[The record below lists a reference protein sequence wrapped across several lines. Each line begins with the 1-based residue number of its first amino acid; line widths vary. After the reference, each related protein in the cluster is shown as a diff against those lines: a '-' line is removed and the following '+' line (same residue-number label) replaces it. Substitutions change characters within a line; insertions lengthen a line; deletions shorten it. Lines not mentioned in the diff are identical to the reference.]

1 MVCFFISAGGGQGDH
16 PCKFTNNFFVR
27 KIFWYNLLHQK
38 FCVIIKL
45 VAGGGKMNCE
55 KFTRNQ
61 SGNILVHC
69 DRSDPNRT
77 YKNQEI
83 DHSKTYLNYN
93 LAPEHTGMT
102 DYEFMKKRCEEFKVL
117 KRKDVNWL
125 VSWVITMPT
134 DYKGNKALFFRE
146 AYNFMENRYGKD
158 NVVSAYVHLDETSPH
173 MHFCFVPVIFDK
185 KKQEYKVN
193 AKQCINKVE
202 LKQIHPEI
210 QEYLENKL
218 QTKVNIL
225 NGSTAEGNKT
235 VEQLKNE
242 EKIKEKAIVELIQ
255 NPTEEIKK
263 SVIEQ
268 IPVEQKENIIEEE
281 IEIIKNE
288 LKKDPKFI
296 QMCQNRA
303 MSENEKLEELEMQ
316 IENLKGKKN
325 YIEESIAEL
334 ELHHKKQRKQLAEEF
349 EKEKQINN
357 ARIIEMQNT
366 TIEQEKDKPS
376 FWNKIADKIFNF
388 KLVATVSFVM
398 YQLSNKVPPERILKN
413 VRRSPF
419 LSWRIWYAF
428 AWKAS
433 F

>member
-1 MVCFFISAGGGQGDH
+1 
-16 PCKFTNNFFVR
+16 
-27 KIFWYNLLHQK
+27 
-38 FCVIIKL
+38 
-45 VAGGGKMNCE
+45 MNCE

-93 LAPEHTGMT
+93 LAPEHKGMT
-102 DYEFMKKRCEEFKVL
+102 DYEFMKKRCEEFKIL

-125 VSWVITMPT
+125 VSWVITMPA
-134 DYKGNKALFFRE
+134 DYTGNKALFFRE

-173 MHFCFVPVIFDK
+173 MHFCFVPVVFDK

-202 LKQIHPEI
+202 LKHIHPEM

-225 NGSTAEGNKT
+225 NGATAEGNKT
-235 VEQLKNE
+235 IDQLKKE
-242 EKIKEKAIVELIQ
+242 EKIKQKVISELIK

-263 SVIEQ
+263 LVIEQ
-268 IPVEQKENIIEEE
+268 IPEEQKENIIEEE
-281 IEIIKNE
+281 IENIKEE
-288 LKKDPKFI
+288 LKKDPDFI
-296 QMCQNRA
+296 QICQNRA
-303 MSENEKLEELEMQ
+303 MSENEELEELEMQ
-316 IENLKGKKN
+316 IENLNGKKD
-325 YIEESIAEL
+325 YIEESITEL
-334 ELHHKKQRKQLAEEF
+334 EIQHKKQRKALAEEY
-349 EKEKQINN
+349 EREKQKYN

-366 TIEQEKDKPS
+366 TIEKEKSKPS
-376 FWNKIADKIFNF
+376 FWDKLAERVEKSKLIATFAYIALQFDQGIPGAEILRNVKKFRKNYDKYRDNFELFKKDMEFFEKDTYTNISIEKIEESE
-388 KLVATVSFVM
+388 KLDLDIQKQQEIDDE
-398 YQLSNKVPPERILKN
+398 YDYDP
-413 VRRSPF
+413 
-419 LSWRIWYAF
+419 W
-428 AWKAS
+428 
-433 F
+433 

>member
-1 MVCFFISAGGGQGDH
+1 V
-16 PCKFTNNFFVR
+16 
-27 KIFWYNLLHQK
+27 KIK
-38 FCVIIKL
+38 ITPSCP
-45 VAGGGKMNCE
+45 
-55 KFTRNQ
+55 
-61 SGNILVHC
+61 SGSLRLI
-69 DRSDPNRT
+69 
-77 YKNQEI
+77 
-83 DHSKTYLNYN
+83 
-93 LAPEHTGMT
+93 
-102 DYEFMKKRCEEFKVL
+102 KKRCEEFKVL

-146 AYNFMENRYGKD
+146 AYNFMANRYGKG

-202 LKQIHPEI
+202 LKQIHPEM

-225 NGSTAEGNKT
+225 NGATAEGNKT

-388 KLVATVSFVM
+388 KIVATVSFVM

-413 VRRSPF
+413 VKHFRKNYDKYVENPELIQRELKIMEYMDIG
-419 LSWRIWYAF
+419 LSKIEESEKIDLNKEKSRDDYDLEL
-428 AWKAS
+428 
-433 F
+433 

>member
-1 MVCFFISAGGGQGDH
+1 
-16 PCKFTNNFFVR
+16 
-27 KIFWYNLLHQK
+27 
-38 FCVIIKL
+38 
-45 VAGGGKMNCE
+45 MNCE

-69 DRSDPNRT
+69 NRSDPNRT

-93 LAPEHTGMT
+93 LAPEHKGMT
-102 DYEFMKKRCEEFKVL
+102 DYEFMKKRCEEFKIL

-125 VSWVITMPT
+125 VSWVITMPA
-134 DYKGNKALFFRE
+134 DYTGNKALFFRE

-202 LKQIHPEI
+202 LKQIHPEM

-225 NGSTAEGNKT
+225 NGATAEGNKT
-235 VEQLKNE
+235 IEQLKKE
-242 EKIKEKAIVELIQ
+242 EKIKQKVISELIN

-263 SVIEQ
+263 LVIEQ
-268 IPVEQKENIIEEE
+268 IPEEQKENIIEEE
-281 IEIIKNE
+281 IENVKEE
-288 LKKDPKFI
+288 LKKDPDFI
-296 QMCQNRA
+296 QICQNKA
-303 MSENEKLEELEMQ
+303 MSENEELEELEMQ
-316 IENLKGKKN
+316 IENLNGKKD

-334 ELHHKKQRKQLAEEF
+334 EIQHKKQRKALAEEY
-349 EKEKQINN
+349 EREKQKYN

-366 TIEQEKDKPS
+366 TIEQEKSKPS
-376 FWNKIADKIFNF
+376 FWDKLAERVEKSKLIATFAYIAIQFDQGIPGAEILRNVKKFRKNYDKYRDNLELLKNDMELFEKDTYTNISIDKIEESE
-388 KLVATVSFVM
+388 KLDIQKQQEIEEELD
-398 YQLSNKVPPERILKN
+398 YDP
-413 VRRSPF
+413 
-419 LSWRIWYAF
+419 W
-428 AWKAS
+428 
-433 F
+433 

>member
-1 MVCFFISAGGGQGDH
+1 
-16 PCKFTNNFFVR
+16 
-27 KIFWYNLLHQK
+27 
-38 FCVIIKL
+38 
-45 VAGGGKMNCE
+45 MNCE

-93 LAPEHTGMT
+93 LAPEHKGMT

-125 VSWVITMPT
+125 VSWVITMPA
-134 DYKGNKALFFRE
+134 DYTGNKALFFRE

-202 LKQIHPEI
+202 LKQIHPEM

-225 NGSTAEGNKT
+225 NGATAEGNKT
-235 VEQLKNE
+235 IDQLKKE
-242 EKIKEKAIVELIQ
+242 EKIKQKAISELIK

-268 IPVEQKENIIEEE
+268 IPEEQKESIIEEE
-281 IEIIKNE
+281 IENVKEE
-288 LKKDPKFI
+288 LKKDPEFI
-296 QMCQNRA
+296 QICQNKA
-303 MSENEKLEELEMQ
+303 MSENEELEELEMQ
-316 IENLKGKKN
+316 IENLNGKKD

-334 ELHHKKQRKQLAEEF
+334 EIQHKKQRKSLAEEY
-349 EKEKQINN
+349 EREKQKYN

-366 TIEQEKDKPS
+366 TIEQEKSKPS
-376 FWNKIADKIFNF
+376 FWDKLAERVEKSKLIATFAYIAIQFDQGIPGAEILRTVKKFRKNYDKYRDN
-388 KLVATVSFVM
+388 LE
-398 YQLSNKVPPERILKN
+398 LLKN
-413 VRRSPF
+413 DMELFEKDTYTNISIEKIEESERFDIQKQQEIEEELDYDP
-419 LSWRIWYAF
+419 W
-428 AWKAS
+428 
-433 F
+433 

>member
-1 MVCFFISAGGGQGDH
+1 
-16 PCKFTNNFFVR
+16 
-27 KIFWYNLLHQK
+27 
-38 FCVIIKL
+38 
-45 VAGGGKMNCE
+45 MNCE

-61 SGNILVHC
+61 SGNILVQVLI
-69 DRSDPNRT
+69 SRT

-202 LKQIHPEI
+202 LKQIHPEM
-210 QEYLENKL
+210 QEYLEKKL

-225 NGSTAEGNKT
+225 NGATAEGNKT

-334 ELHHKKQRKQLAEEF
+334 EIHHKKQRKQLAEEF
-349 EKEKQINN
+349 EREKQRNN

-388 KLVATVSFVM
+388 KIVATVSFVM

-413 VRRSPF
+413 VKHFRKNYDKYVENPELIQRELKTMEYMDIG
-419 LSWRIWYAF
+419 LSKIEESEKIDLNKEKSRDDYDLEL
-428 AWKAS
+428 
-433 F
+433 

>member
-1 MVCFFISAGGGQGDH
+1 
-16 PCKFTNNFFVR
+16 
-27 KIFWYNLLHQK
+27 
-38 FCVIIKL
+38 
-45 VAGGGKMNCE
+45 MNCE

-93 LAPEHTGMT
+93 LAPEHKGMT
-102 DYEFMKKRCEEFKVL
+102 DYEFMKKRCEEFKIL

-125 VSWVITMPT
+125 VSWVITMPA
-134 DYKGNKALFFRE
+134 DYTGNKALFFRE

-202 LKQIHPEI
+202 LKQIHPEM

-225 NGSTAEGNKT
+225 NGATAEGNKT
-235 VEQLKNE
+235 IDQLKKE
-242 EKIKEKAIVELIQ
+242 EKIKQKVISELIK

-263 SVIEQ
+263 LVIEQ
-268 IPVEQKENIIEEE
+268 IPEEQKENIIEEE
-281 IEIIKNE
+281 IENVKEE
-288 LKKDPKFI
+288 LKKDPDFI
-296 QMCQNRA
+296 QICQNKA
-303 MSENEKLEELEMQ
+303 MSENEELEELEIQ
-316 IENLKGKKN
+316 IENLNGKKD

-334 ELHHKKQRKQLAEEF
+334 EIQHKKQRKALAEEY
-349 EKEKQINN
+349 EREKQKYN

-366 TIEQEKDKPS
+366 TIEQEKKKPS
-376 FWNKIADKIFNF
+376 FWDK
-388 KLVATVSFVM
+388 LA
-398 YQLSNKVPPERILKN
+398 ERIEKSKLIATFAYIAIQFDQGIPGAEILRNVKKFRKNYDKYRDSLELLKN
-413 VRRSPF
+413 DMELFEKDSYTNISIEKIEESEKLDIQKQQEIEEELDYDP
-419 LSWRIWYAF
+419 W
-428 AWKAS
+428 
-433 F
+433 

>member
-1 MVCFFISAGGGQGDH
+1 
-16 PCKFTNNFFVR
+16 
-27 KIFWYNLLHQK
+27 
-38 FCVIIKL
+38 
-45 VAGGGKMNCE
+45 MNCE

-93 LAPEHTGMT
+93 LAPEHKGMT
-102 DYEFMKKRCEEFKVL
+102 DYEFMKKRCEEFKIL

-125 VSWVITMPT
+125 VSWVITMPS
-134 DYKGNKALFFRE
+134 DYTGNKALFFRE

-193 AKQCINKVE
+193 AKQCINRVE
-202 LKQIHPEI
+202 LKQIHPEM
-210 QEYLENKL
+210 QEYLETKL

-225 NGSTAEGNKT
+225 NGATAEGNKT
-235 VEQLKNE
+235 INQLKKE
-242 EKIKEKAIVELIQ
+242 EKIKQKVISELIK

-263 SVIEQ
+263 LVIEQ
-268 IPVEQKENIIEEE
+268 IPEEQKENIIEEE
-281 IEIIKNE
+281 IENVKEE
-288 LKKDPKFI
+288 LKKDPNFI
-296 QMCQNRA
+296 QICQNRA
-303 MSENEKLEELEMQ
+303 MSENEELEELEMQ
-316 IENLKGKKN
+316 IENLNGKKD

-334 ELHHKKQRKQLAEEF
+334 EIQHKKQRKALAEEY
-349 EKEKQINN
+349 EREKQKYN

-366 TIEQEKDKPS
+366 TIEQEKTKPS
-376 FWNKIADKIFNF
+376 FWDKLAERVEKSKLIATFAYIAIQFDQGIPGTEILRNVKKFRKNYDKYRDS
-388 KLVATVSFVM
+388 LE
-398 YQLSNKVPPERILKN
+398 LLKN
-413 VRRSPF
+413 DMELFEKDSYTNISIEKIEESEKLDIQKQQEIEEELDYDP
-419 LSWRIWYAF
+419 W
-428 AWKAS
+428 
-433 F
+433 

>member
-1 MVCFFISAGGGQGDH
+1 
-16 PCKFTNNFFVR
+16 
-27 KIFWYNLLHQK
+27 
-38 FCVIIKL
+38 
-45 VAGGGKMNCE
+45 MNCE

-69 DRSDPNRT
+69 DRSNPNRT

-93 LAPEHTGMT
+93 LAPEHKGMT
-102 DYEFMKKRCEEFKVL
+102 DYEFMKKRCEEFKIL

-125 VSWVITMPT
+125 VSWVITIPA
-134 DYKGNKALFFRE
+134 DYTGNKALFFRE
-146 AYNFMENRYGKD
+146 VYNFMENRYGKD
-158 NVVSAYVHLDETSPH
+158 NVVSAYVHLDETNPH

-185 KKQEYKVN
+185 KKQEFKVN

-225 NGSTAEGNKT
+225 NGATAEGNKT
-235 VEQLKNE
+235 IEQLKNE
-242 EKIKEKAIVELIQ
+242 EKIKEKAILELIQ
-255 NPTEEIKK
+255 NPTAEIKK
-263 SVIEQ
+263 SVLEQ
-268 IPVEQKENIIEEE
+268 LPEEQKENIIEKE
-281 IEIIKNE
+281 IEIIKE
-288 LKKDPKFI
+288 DLKKNPEFI

-303 MSENEKLEELEMQ
+303 ISENEELEKLEMQ
-316 IENLKGKKN
+316 IENLKGKKD

-334 ELHHKKQRKQLAEEF
+334 EIYHKKQRKQLAEEF
-349 EKEKQINN
+349 EKEKQRNN
-357 ARIIEMQNT
+357 TRIIEMQNT

-413 VRRSPF
+413 VKQFRKNYDRYVDNPELVQRELKTMEYMDIS
-419 LSWRIWYAF
+419 LEKIEESEKIDLNKEKSRDDYDLEL
-428 AWKAS
+428 
-433 F
+433 

>member
-1 MVCFFISAGGGQGDH
+1 
-16 PCKFTNNFFVR
+16 
-27 KIFWYNLLHQK
+27 
-38 FCVIIKL
+38 
-45 VAGGGKMNCE
+45 MNCE

-93 LAPEHTGMT
+93 LAPEHKGMT
-102 DYEFMKKRCEEFKVL
+102 DYEFMKKRCEEFKIL

-125 VSWVITMPT
+125 VSWVITMPA
-134 DYKGNKALFFRE
+134 DYTGNKALFFRE

-202 LKQIHPEI
+202 LKQIHPEM

-225 NGSTAEGNKT
+225 NGATAEGNKT
-235 VEQLKNE
+235 IDQLKKE
-242 EKIKEKAIVELIQ
+242 EKIKQKVVSELIK

-263 SVIEQ
+263 LVIEQ
-268 IPVEQKENIIEEE
+268 IPEEQKENIIEEE
-281 IEIIKNE
+281 
-288 LKKDPKFI
+288 LKKDPDFI
-296 QMCQNRA
+296 QICQNKA
-303 MSENEKLEELEMQ
+303 MSENEELEELEMQ
-316 IENLKGKKN
+316 IENLNGKKD

-334 ELHHKKQRKQLAEEF
+334 EIQHKKQRKALAEEY
-349 EKEKQINN
+349 EREKQKYN

-366 TIEQEKDKPS
+366 TIEQEKTKPS
-376 FWNKIADKIFNF
+376 FWDKLAERVEKSKIIATFAYIAIQFDQGIPGAEILRNVKKFRKNYDKYRDS
-388 KLVATVSFVM
+388 LE
-398 YQLSNKVPPERILKN
+398 LLKN
-413 VRRSPF
+413 DMELFEKDEYTNISIEKIEESEKLDIQKQQEIEEELDYDP
-419 LSWRIWYAF
+419 W
-428 AWKAS
+428 
-433 F
+433 

>member
-1 MVCFFISAGGGQGDH
+1 
-16 PCKFTNNFFVR
+16 
-27 KIFWYNLLHQK
+27 
-38 FCVIIKL
+38 
-45 VAGGGKMNCE
+45 MNCE

-93 LAPEHTGMT
+93 LAPEHKGMT

-125 VSWVITMPT
+125 VSWVITMPA
-134 DYKGNKALFFRE
+134 DYTGNKALFFRE

-202 LKQIHPEI
+202 LKQIHPEM

-225 NGSTAEGNKT
+225 NGATAEGNKT
-235 VEQLKNE
+235 IDQLKKE
-242 EKIKEKAIVELIQ
+242 EKIKQKVISELIK

-263 SVIEQ
+263 LVIEQ
-268 IPVEQKENIIEEE
+268 IPEEQKENIIEEE
-281 IEIIKNE
+281 IENVKEE
-288 LKKDPKFI
+288 LKKDPNFI
-296 QMCQNRA
+296 QICQNRA
-303 MSENEKLEELEMQ
+303 MSENEELEELEMQ
-316 IENLKGKKN
+316 IENLNGKKD

-334 ELHHKKQRKQLAEEF
+334 EIQHKKQRKALAEEY
-349 EKEKQINN
+349 EREKQKHT

-366 TIEQEKDKPS
+366 TIEQEKSKPS
-376 FWNKIADKIFNF
+376 FWDKLAERVEKSKLIATFAYIAIQFDQGIPGAEILRNVKKFRKNYDKYRDN
-388 KLVATVSFVM
+388 LE
-398 YQLSNKVPPERILKN
+398 LLKN
-413 VRRSPF
+413 DMELFEKDTYTNISIKKIEESERFDIQKQQKIEEELDYDP
-419 LSWRIWYAF
+419 W
-428 AWKAS
+428 
-433 F
+433 

>member
-1 MVCFFISAGGGQGDH
+1 
-16 PCKFTNNFFVR
+16 
-27 KIFWYNLLHQK
+27 
-38 FCVIIKL
+38 
-45 VAGGGKMNCE
+45 MNCE

-93 LAPEHTGMT
+93 LAPEHKGMT
-102 DYEFMKKRCEEFKVL
+102 DYEFMKKRCEEFKIL

-125 VSWVITMPT
+125 VSWVITMPA
-134 DYKGNKALFFRE
+134 DYTGNKALFFRE

-202 LKQIHPEI
+202 LKQIHPEM

-225 NGSTAEGNKT
+225 NGATAEGNKT
-235 VEQLKNE
+235 IDQLKKE
-242 EKIKEKAIVELIQ
+242 EKIKQKVISELIK

-263 SVIEQ
+263 LVIEQ
-268 IPVEQKENIIEEE
+268 IPEEQKENIIEEE
-281 IEIIKNE
+281 IENVKEE
-288 LKKDPKFI
+288 LKKDPDFI
-296 QMCQNRA
+296 QICQNKA
-303 MSENEKLEELEMQ
+303 MSENEELEELEMQ
-316 IENLKGKKN
+316 IENLNGKKD

-334 ELHHKKQRKQLAEEF
+334 EIQHKKQRKALAEEY
-349 EKEKQINN
+349 EREKQKYN

-366 TIEQEKDKPS
+366 TIEQEKSKPS
-376 FWNKIADKIFNF
+376 FWDKLAERVEKSKLIATFAYIAIQFDQGIPGAEILRNVKRFRRNYDKYRDNLELLKSDMELFEKDEYTNISIEKIEESEQVDLRKEE
-388 KLVATVSFVM
+388 
-398 YQLSNKVPPERILKN
+398 LSKDEYEPEL
-413 VRRSPF
+413 
-419 LSWRIWYAF
+419 
-428 AWKAS
+428 
-433 F
+433 

>member
-1 MVCFFISAGGGQGDH
+1 
-16 PCKFTNNFFVR
+16 
-27 KIFWYNLLHQK
+27 
-38 FCVIIKL
+38 
-45 VAGGGKMNCE
+45 MNCE

-93 LAPEHTGMT
+93 LAPEHKGMT
-102 DYEFMKKRCEEFKVL
+102 DYEFMKKRCEEFKIL

-125 VSWVITMPT
+125 VSWVITMPA
-134 DYKGNKALFFRE
+134 DYTGNKALFFRE

-173 MHFCFVPVIFDK
+173 MHFCFVPVIFDN

-202 LKQIHPEI
+202 LKQIHPEM

-225 NGSTAEGNKT
+225 NGATAEGNKT
-235 VEQLKNE
+235 IDQLKKE
-242 EKIKEKAIVELIQ
+242 EKIKQKVISELIK

-263 SVIEQ
+263 LVIEQ
-268 IPVEQKENIIEEE
+268 IPKEQKENIVEEE
-281 IEIIKNE
+281 IENVKEE
-288 LKKDPKFI
+288 LKKDPDFI
-296 QMCQNRA
+296 QICQNRA
-303 MSENEKLEELEMQ
+303 MSENEELEELEMQ
-316 IENLKGKKN
+316 IENLNRKKD

-334 ELHHKKQRKQLAEEF
+334 EIQHKKQRNALAEEY
-349 EKEKQINN
+349 EREKQKYN

-366 TIEQEKDKPS
+366 TIEQEKSKPS
-376 FWNKIADKIFNF
+376 FWDKLAERVEKSKLIATFAYIAIQFDQGIPGSEILRNVKKFRKNYDKYRDN
-388 KLVATVSFVM
+388 LE
-398 YQLSNKVPPERILKN
+398 LLKN
-413 VRRSPF
+413 DMELFEKDTYTNISIEKIEESERFDIQKQQEIEEELDYDP
-419 LSWRIWYAF
+419 W
-428 AWKAS
+428 
-433 F
+433 

>member
-1 MVCFFISAGGGQGDH
+1 
-16 PCKFTNNFFVR
+16 
-27 KIFWYNLLHQK
+27 
-38 FCVIIKL
+38 
-45 VAGGGKMNCE
+45 MNCE

-93 LAPEHTGMT
+93 LAPEHKGMT
-102 DYEFMKKRCEEFKVL
+102 DYDFMKKRCEEFKVL

-125 VSWVITMPT
+125 VSWVITMPA

-185 KKQEYKVN
+185 KKQKYKVN

-202 LKQIHPEI
+202 LKQVHPEM

-225 NGSTAEGNKT
+225 NGATAEGNKT
-235 VEQLKNE
+235 IDQLKKE
-242 EKIKEKAIVELIQ
+242 EKIKQKVISELIK

-268 IPVEQKENIIEEE
+268 ITEEQKENIIEEE
-281 IEIIKNE
+281 IENIKEE
-288 LKKDPKFI
+288 LKKDPDFI
-296 QMCQNRA
+296 QICQNRA
-303 MSENEKLEELEMQ
+303 MSENEELEELEMQ
-316 IENLKGKKN
+316 IENLKGKKD
-325 YIEESIAEL
+325 YIEESITEL
-334 ELHHKKQRKQLAEEF
+334 DIQHKKQRKALAEEY
-349 EKEKQINN
+349 EREKQKYN

-366 TIEQEKDKPS
+366 TIEQEKTKPS
-376 FWNKIADKIFNF
+376 FWDKLAERVEKSKLIATFAYIAIQFDQGIPGAEILRNVKKFRKNYDKYRDS
-388 KLVATVSFVM
+388 LE
-398 YQLSNKVPPERILKN
+398 LLKN
-413 VRRSPF
+413 DMELFEKDTYTNISIEKIEESEKLDFQKQQEIEDELDYDP
-419 LSWRIWYAF
+419 W
-428 AWKAS
+428 
-433 F
+433 

>member
-1 MVCFFISAGGGQGDH
+1 
-16 PCKFTNNFFVR
+16 
-27 KIFWYNLLHQK
+27 
-38 FCVIIKL
+38 
-45 VAGGGKMNCE
+45 MNCE

-69 DRSDPNRT
+69 NRSDPNRT

-93 LAPEHTGMT
+93 LAPEHKGMT
-102 DYEFMKKRCEEFKVL
+102 DYEFMKKRCEKFKIL

-125 VSWVITMPT
+125 VSWVITMPA
-134 DYKGNKALFFRE
+134 DYTGNKALFFRE

-202 LKQIHPEI
+202 LKQIHPEM

-225 NGSTAEGNKT
+225 NGATAEGNKT
-235 VEQLKNE
+235 IDQLKKE
-242 EKIKEKAIVELIQ
+242 EKIKQKVISELIK

-263 SVIEQ
+263 LVIEQ
-268 IPVEQKENIIEEE
+268 IPEEQKENIIEEE
-281 IEIIKNE
+281 IENVKEE
-288 LKKDPKFI
+288 LKKDPNFI
-296 QMCQNRA
+296 QICQNRA
-303 MSENEKLEELEMQ
+303 MSENEELEELEMQ
-316 IENLKGKKN
+316 IENLNGKKD

-334 ELHHKKQRKQLAEEF
+334 EIQHKKQRKALAEEY
-349 EKEKQINN
+349 EREKQKHT

-366 TIEQEKDKPS
+366 TIEQEKSKPS
-376 FWNKIADKIFNF
+376 FWDKLAERVEKSKLIATFAYIAIQFDQGIPGAEILRTVKKFRKNYDKYRDN
-388 KLVATVSFVM
+388 LE
-398 YQLSNKVPPERILKN
+398 LLKN
-413 VRRSPF
+413 DMELFEKDTYTNISIEKIEESERFDIQKQQEIEEELDYDP
-419 LSWRIWYAF
+419 W
-428 AWKAS
+428 
-433 F
+433 

>member
-1 MVCFFISAGGGQGDH
+1 
-16 PCKFTNNFFVR
+16 
-27 KIFWYNLLHQK
+27 
-38 FCVIIKL
+38 
-45 VAGGGKMNCE
+45 MNCE

-61 SGNILVHC
+61 STNILVHC
-69 DRSDPNRT
+69 NRSDPNRT
-77 YKNQEI
+77 YKNQKI
-83 DHSKTYLNYN
+83 DHSKTHLNYN
-93 LAPEHTGMT
+93 LAPEHKDMT
-102 DYEFMKKRCEEFKVL
+102 DYEYMKKRCEELKIL

-134 DYKGNKALFFRE
+134 DYTGSKALFFRE
-146 AYNFMENRYGKD
+146 AYNFMENKYGKD

-173 MHFCFVPVIFDK
+173 MHFCFVPVVFDK

-193 AKQCINKVE
+193 AKQCINKTE
-202 LKQIHPEI
+202 LKQIHPQM

-225 NGSTAEGNKT
+225 NGATAEGNKT

-242 EKIKEKAIVELIQ
+242 EKIKEKAILELIQ
-255 NPTEEIKK
+255 NPTAEIKN

-268 IPVEQKENIIEEE
+268 LSEEQKENIIEEE
-281 IEIIKNE
+281 IEIVKE
-288 LKKDPKFI
+288 DLKKDPEFI
-296 QMCQNRA
+296 QMCQSRA
-303 MSENEKLEELEMQ
+303 IADNEELEELEME
-316 IENLKGKKN
+316 IENLKGKKD

-334 ELHHKKQRKQLAEEF
+334 EIHHKKQRKQLAEEF
-349 EKEKQINN
+349 EREKQRNN
-357 ARIIEMQNT
+357 ARIVEMQNT

-413 VRRSPF
+413 VKQFRKNYDRYVDNPELVQKELKTMEYMDIGLEKIEESEQIDLRKKEMSKDEYEPE
-419 LSWRIWYAF
+419 L
-428 AWKAS
+428 
-433 F
+433 

>member
-1 MVCFFISAGGGQGDH
+1 
-16 PCKFTNNFFVR
+16 
-27 KIFWYNLLHQK
+27 
-38 FCVIIKL
+38 
-45 VAGGGKMNCE
+45 MNCE

-83 DHSKTYLNYN
+83 DHLKTYLNYN
-93 LAPEHTGMT
+93 LAPEHKGMT
-102 DYEFMKKRCEEFKVL
+102 DYEFMKKRCEEFKIL

-125 VSWVITMPT
+125 VSWVITMPA
-134 DYKGNKALFFRE
+134 DYKGNKVLFFRE

-202 LKQIHPEI
+202 LKQIHPEM

-225 NGSTAEGNKT
+225 NGATAEGNKT
-235 VEQLKNE
+235 IDQLKKE
-242 EKIKEKAIVELIQ
+242 EKIKQKVISELIR

-263 SVIEQ
+263 LVIEQ
-268 IPVEQKENIIEEE
+268 IPEEQKENIIEEE
-281 IEIIKNE
+281 IENVKEE
-288 LKKDPKFI
+288 LKKAPDFI
-296 QMCQNRA
+296 QICQNRA
-303 MSENEKLEELEMQ
+303 MSENKELEELEMQ
-316 IENLKGKKN
+316 IENLNGKKD
-325 YIEESIAEL
+325 YIEESITEL
-334 ELHHKKQRKQLAEEF
+334 EIQHKKQRKALAEEY
-349 EKEKQINN
+349 EREKQKYN

-366 TIEQEKDKPS
+366 TIEQEKTKPS
-376 FWNKIADKIFNF
+376 FWDKLAERVEKSKLIATFAYIAIQFDQGIPGTEILRNVKKFRKNYDKYRDS
-388 KLVATVSFVM
+388 LE
-398 YQLSNKVPPERILKN
+398 LLKN
-413 VRRSPF
+413 DMEMFEKDTYTNISIEKIEESEKLDIQKQQEIEEELDYDP
-419 LSWRIWYAF
+419 W
-428 AWKAS
+428 
-433 F
+433 

>member
-1 MVCFFISAGGGQGDH
+1 
-16 PCKFTNNFFVR
+16 
-27 KIFWYNLLHQK
+27 
-38 FCVIIKL
+38 
-45 VAGGGKMNCE
+45 MNCE

-93 LAPEHTGMT
+93 LAPEHKGMT

-125 VSWVITMPT
+125 VSWVITMPA
-134 DYKGNKALFFRE
+134 DYTGNKALFFRE

-202 LKQIHPEI
+202 LKQIHPEM

-225 NGSTAEGNKT
+225 NGATAEGNKT
-235 VEQLKNE
+235 IDQLKKE
-242 EKIKEKAIVELIQ
+242 EKIKQKVISELIK

-263 SVIEQ
+263 LVIEQ
-268 IPVEQKENIIEEE
+268 IPEEQKENIIEEE
-281 IEIIKNE
+281 IENVKEE
-288 LKKDPKFI
+288 LKKDPDFI
-296 QMCQNRA
+296 QICQNKA
-303 MSENEKLEELEMQ
+303 MSENEELEELEMQ
-316 IENLKGKKN
+316 IENLNGKKD

-334 ELHHKKQRKQLAEEF
+334 EIQHKKQRKALAEEY
-349 EKEKQINN
+349 EREKQKYN

-366 TIEQEKDKPS
+366 TIEQEKTKPS
-376 FWNKIADKIFNF
+376 FWDKLAERVEKSKLIATFAYIAIQFDQGIPGAEILRNVKKFRKNYDKYRDS
-388 KLVATVSFVM
+388 LE
-398 YQLSNKVPPERILKN
+398 LLKN
-413 VRRSPF
+413 DMELFEKDTYTNISIEKIEESEKLDFQKQQEIEDELDYDP
-419 LSWRIWYAF
+419 W
-428 AWKAS
+428 
-433 F
+433 

>member
-1 MVCFFISAGGGQGDH
+1 
-16 PCKFTNNFFVR
+16 
-27 KIFWYNLLHQK
+27 
-38 FCVIIKL
+38 
-45 VAGGGKMNCE
+45 MNCE

-93 LAPEHTGMT
+93 LAPEHKGMT
-102 DYEFMKKRCEEFKVL
+102 DYEFMKKRCEEFKIL

-125 VSWVITMPT
+125 VSWVITMPA
-134 DYKGNKALFFRE
+134 DYTGNKALFFRE

-202 LKQIHPEI
+202 LKQIHPEM

-225 NGSTAEGNKT
+225 NGATAEGNKT
-235 VEQLKNE
+235 IEQLKKE
-242 EKIKEKAIVELIQ
+242 EKIKQKVISELIN

-263 SVIEQ
+263 LVIEQ
-268 IPVEQKENIIEEE
+268 IPEEQKENIIEEE
-281 IEIIKNE
+281 IENVKEE
-288 LKKDPKFI
+288 LKKDPDFI
-296 QMCQNRA
+296 QICQNKA
-303 MSENEKLEELEMQ
+303 MSENEELEELEMQ
-316 IENLKGKKN
+316 IENLNGKKD

-334 ELHHKKQRKQLAEEF
+334 EIQHKKQRKALAEEY
-349 EKEKQINN
+349 EREKQKYN

-366 TIEQEKDKPS
+366 TIEQEKSKLS
-376 FWNKIADKIFNF
+376 FWDKLAERVEKSKLIATFSYIAIQFDQGIPGAEILRNVKKFRKNYDKYRDS
-388 KLVATVSFVM
+388 L
-398 YQLSNKVPPERILKN
+398 QLLKN
-413 VRRSPF
+413 DMELFEKDTYTNISIEKIEESERLDIQKQQEKEDDYEYDP
-419 LSWRIWYAF
+419 W
-428 AWKAS
+428 
-433 F
+433 